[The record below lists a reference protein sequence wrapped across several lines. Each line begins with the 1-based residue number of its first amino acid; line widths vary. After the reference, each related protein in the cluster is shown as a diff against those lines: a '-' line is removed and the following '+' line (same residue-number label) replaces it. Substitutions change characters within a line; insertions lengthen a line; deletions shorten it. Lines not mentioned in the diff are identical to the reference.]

1 MATSFREESSP
12 NGLAAVTGIGV
23 YPGSFNPP
31 TRAHLEIA
39 LTARVAHGLER
50 VDLAVS
56 VVALGKETV
65 HVPSIADR
73 LEVIR
78 ASVAEIDGLG
88 LVVTEAQLIGDI
100 ADGYDVVIMGADK
113 WAQVNDP
120 KWYDDDPAARDA
132 VVARL
137 PRLALAPRPP
147 HEIPDEHRLPVPED
161 LLEVSSSA
169 ARAGRTEWMTDAA
182 LAFDRRTGA
191 WTGSTGERG

>member
-1 MATSFREESSP
+1 MSR
-12 NGLAAVTGIGV
+12 IGV

-39 LTARVAHGLER
+39 VAARETHGLTR

-56 VVALGKETV
+56 TVPLGKAAV
-65 HVPSIADR
+65 DLPRFDDR

-78 ASVAEIDGLG
+78 ASIADVEGLE
-88 LVVTEAQLIGDI
+88 LIVTEAQLVADI
-100 ADGYDVVIMGADK
+100 AVGYDVVVMGADK

-120 KWYDDDPAARDA
+120 AWYDHDPAERDA

-147 HEIPDEHRLPVPED
+147 HDIPDEYRLPVAED
-161 LLEVSSSA
+161 LLEISSSA
-169 ARAGRTEWMTDAA
+169 ARAGRADWMTDAA
-182 LAFDRRTGA
+182 REYHHRTGA
-191 WTGSTGERG
+191 WSPR